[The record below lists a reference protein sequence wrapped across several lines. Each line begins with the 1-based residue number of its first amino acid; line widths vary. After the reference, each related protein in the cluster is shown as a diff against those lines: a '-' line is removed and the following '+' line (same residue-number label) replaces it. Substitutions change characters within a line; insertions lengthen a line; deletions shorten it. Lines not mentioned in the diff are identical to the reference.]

1 MNLQALIRNT
11 AAEKRANADRNAAWL
26 QQHMSPFFFQ
36 AMVDEQEALIWLA
49 RDMERLRSNQ
59 SIIMVDREKLLVLA
73 RINVPGSLYE
83 TLSKVGGREIS
94 YAMFSHSNAPMP
106 GMDRELE
113 VLRFEFD
120 RRKNHEIDLKQ
131 AVDIPENLARKI
143 RSELRRSFP
152 DFDLKKF
159 DYLLKILWLNN
170 ANNIRI
176 SPPARIA
183 WMVWLFDRGNASGGL
198 FLDVKQV
205 MRDGRAE
212 TRVLFAV
219 GNPNQEDFL
228 LQVLEVFNRLEVGIR
243 RAYCLTISNGIH
255 PYFLGAFFVQSRKDI
270 PLTPGSELV
279 AQLTRELCTTQLIS
293 TASPVY
299 HDYVTEGLMSGD
311 DAALVNAFIAFCHTS
326 LAHNQPDRFG
336 PENVQRAFYDHP
348 EMAQLLIR
356 LFRTRFD
363 PDLRN
368 REHIYQT
375 VLAETEQAVQGYN
388 TGHRWLDD
396 IRRAIYRCGL
406 LMITHTLKT
415 NFFVVEKQAL
425 AFRLDPAYLR
435 LMGREFTADLPETLP
450 FRITFFFSRFGS
462 GYHIGFSDIARGGWR
477 TVISRSA
484 DDFIT
489 ATNTLFREVYVL
501 AHTQHLKNKDIY
513 EGGSKLVLALDASDL
528 DRPGEDTENNRLYKL
543 QYSTVNAFLDIFIT
557 ENGQARDR
565 RIVDYYG
572 DDEPIEL
579 GPDEN
584 MHDGMIEAIATLSR
598 KRGYLLGIGIMS
610 SKRVGIN
617 HKEYGVTS
625 AGVVAFARITMAEAA
640 GIDITCDPFSL
651 KMTGG
656 PNGDVA
662 GNCLKIMLKQCPGMQ
677 VRLILDGT
685 AALCDPNG
693 ISRGELSRIVLN
705 HDLDAFD
712 PMHLGVGGSIIF
724 RTGRRI
730 EGLKESHRKVSRTES
745 GLVEEWLDIDDF
757 NHEYNNLVFTVEADL
772 FIPAGG
778 RPETIDGQNW
788 EQFLDERKNPTSR
801 VIVEGANSY
810 ITPEARVQLQKH
822 GTVVMRD
829 ASANKCGV
837 ISSSYEIIA
846 NLLLSEREFLEHKEE
861 YVKDVLAIL
870 VKRAA
875 DEAQLIL
882 RRRRESGNLL
892 LCTEISDAISQEI
905 NSHYARLFS
914 FFTTHPELCLKSPFR
929 EALFNHLPQIL
940 RERPAFR
947 QRIRTLPRKYQCAI
961 LAAEIGSSLVYAGDR
976 EADFENMVRRH
987 LARVA
992 KRVLH

>member
-1 MNLQALIRNT
+1 MNLATIIRST
-11 AAEKRANADRNAAWL
+11 AAEKRATAERNAAWL
-26 QQHMSPFFFQ
+26 QKHMSPYFFQ
-36 AMVDEQEALIWLA
+36 AMLDEQEALSWLA

-59 SIIMVDREKLLVLA
+59 SIILVDREKLLVQA
-73 RINVPGSLYE
+73 RVNQPGSLYD
-83 TLSKVGGREIS
+83 TLRKAGEREIS

-106 GMDRELE
+106 GMDEELE
-113 VLRFEFD
+113 VSRFEFD
-120 RRKNHEIDLKQ
+120 RRQNHEIDLKQ
-131 AVDIPENLARKI
+131 AVDIPAGLIRKI

-152 DFDLKKF
+152 DFDLKKL
-159 DYLLKILWLNN
+159 DYLLKILWLNHESY
-170 ANNIRI
+170 IRT
-176 SPPARIA
+176 SPPSRVA
-183 WMVWLFDRGNASGGL
+183 WMIWLFDRGNASGGL
-198 FLDVKQV
+198 FLDIRQV
-205 MRDGRAE
+205 MRDGCSE

-228 LQVLEVFNRLEVGIR
+228 LQLLEVFNRLEVGIR
-243 RAYCLTISNGIH
+243 RAYCLTFSNGIH
-255 PYFLGAFFVQSRKDI
+255 PYFVGSFFVQSRKGVA
-270 PLTPGSELV
+270 LTPGSELV
-279 AQLTRELCTTQLIS
+279 SRLTRELCTTQIIS

-311 DAALVNAFIAFCHTS
+311 DAALINALIAFCHTS

-336 PENVQRAFYDHP
+336 PEHVQRAFYDHP
-348 EMAQLLIR
+348 EMAQLLIS
-356 LFRTRFD
+356 LFRARFD
-363 PDLRN
+363 PQLSD
-368 REHIYQT
+368 REERYRT
-375 VLAETEQAVQGYN
+375 LLAETEQAVHGYN

-406 LMITHTLKT
+406 LMIAHTLKT

-435 LMGREFTADLPETLP
+435 RMGREFTADLPEALP
-450 FRITFFFSRFGS
+450 FRVTFFFSRFGS

-528 DRPGEDTENNRLYKL
+528 DRAGGEAENSRLYKL
-543 QYSTVNAFLDIFIT
+543 QYSTANAFLDIFVT
-557 ENGQARDR
+557 ENGRARDR
-565 RIVDYYG
+565 RVVDYYA

-584 MHDGMIEAIATLSR
+584 MHDAMIEAIASLSR

-625 AGVVAFARITMAEAA
+625 TGVVTFARITMAESA
-640 GIDITCDPFSL
+640 GIDISRDPFTL

-662 GNCLKIMLKQCPGMQ
+662 GNCLKLMLEQCPAMR
-677 VRLILDGT
+677 VRLIQDGT
-685 AALCDPNG
+685 AALYDPDG
-693 ISRGELSRIVLN
+693 IDRQELERIVLN

-712 PMHLGVGGSIIF
+712 PEHLGPGGSIIF
-724 RTGRRI
+724 RTGRRV
-730 EGLKESHRKVSRTES
+730 ERLKETHRKVSRTPE

-757 NHEYNNLVFTVEADL
+757 NHEYNSLIFSVEADL

-778 RPETIDGQNW
+778 RPETIDAQNW
-788 EQFLDERKNPTSR
+788 EQFLDGRQKPTAR
-801 VIVEGANSY
+801 VIVEGANSF
-810 ITPEARVQLQKH
+810 ITPEARVELQKR
-822 GTVVMRD
+822 GVVIMRD

-846 NLLLSEREFLEHKEE
+846 NLLLTEREFLEYKEE
-861 YVKDVLAIL
+861 YVRDVLAIL
-870 VKRAA
+870 VKRAG
-875 DEAQLIL
+875 DEARLIL
-882 RRRRESGNLL
+882 RRRREKGNVL
-892 LCTEISDAISQEI
+892 LCTEISDAISLEI
-905 NSHYARLFS
+905 NAHYARLFA
-914 FFTTHPELCLKSPFR
+914 FFTARPELCLKPPFR
-929 EALFNHLPQIL
+929 QALLNHLPRLL

-947 QRIRTLPRKYQCAI
+947 QRIRQLPVKYQCAI

-976 EADFENMVRRH
+976 EADFENAIRRH

-992 KRVLH
+992 KRNLH